1 MNADSKR
8 AEVLAK
14 ASQRELIE
22 EYYQNGRMLLNLA
35 TATGRL
41 VLAGREMTRLAGF
54 TARVTELANVLDDLS
69 QGYYVRTMVSTDTGN
84 GSAAS
89 AAAAGV
95 GPGATAD
102 SAAASAAAAAE
113 NGEASKTAANGAPA
127 SSAAL
132 ATAIPAGANGTA
144 ARAHPHGSGTT
155 RAARVRVPLKAS
167 GAQVHLVDQLIRFE
181 GVPLIT
187 PNGDVLVNALDIEVR
202 AGMNVLV
209 AGPNGCGKSSLF
221 RVLGGLWPQFGGTL
235 YRPPQDKIFFIPQR
249 PYLTLG
255 TLRDQIIYPH
265 SETDMRAAG
274 VSDADLLRL
283 LDDVALGSLALRP
296 GGLDAVCDW
305 ADVLSGGEKQRVAMS
320 RVFYHKP
327 QVAILD
333 ECTSAV
339 SVDIEALLYTRCRE
353 MGITLFT
360 VSHRKSLWRFHE
372 YLLRFDGRG
381 HYEFRAMTP
390 DDVANAFGS

>member
-1 MNADSKR
+1 
-8 AEVLAK
+8 
-14 ASQRELIE
+14 
-22 EYYQNGRMLLNLA
+22 
-35 TATGRL
+35 
-41 VLAGREMTRLAGF
+41 
-54 TARVTELANVLDDLS
+54 
-69 QGYYVRTMVSTDTGN
+69 
-84 GSAAS
+84 
-89 AAAAGV
+89 
-95 GPGATAD
+95 
-102 SAAASAAAAAE
+102 
-113 NGEASKTAANGAPA
+113 
-127 SSAAL
+127 
-132 ATAIPAGANGTA
+132 
-144 ARAHPHGSGTT
+144 
-155 RAARVRVPLKAS
+155 VPLKAV
-167 GAQVHLVDQLIRFE
+167 GATVHLVDQLIRFE

-187 PNGDVLVNALDIEVR
+187 PNGDVLVNSLDIEVR

-235 YRPPQDKIFFIPQR
+235 HRPSSDKIFFIPQR

-265 SETDMRAAG
+265 SEADMRAAG

-283 LDDVALGSLALRP
+283 LGDVALGSLALRP
-296 GGLDAVCDW
+296 GGLGAVCDW

-339 SVDIEALLYTRCRE
+339 SVDIEALLYTRCRQL
-353 MGITLFT
+353 GITLFT